1 MCFRW
6 EDFWIPV
13 LNHHSRWGRVRSL
26 LHLPEPFYIQK
37 LWHLLNLRCICKR
50 QPKAAT
56 APTSTVGPSETKR
69 GVPWECPLKKAS
81 SKIEVYSVIVSAA
94 SHGSLFECHGYQVQ
108 FHFCTHFLG
117 EAIKCRFNSVGP
129 RWSQLWTCSLQG
141 KFYHWICHLVS
152 SSPKRFQF
160 KTLWSSMI
168 SSNDDNVWQLS
179 KKNGTGRF

>member
-1 MCFRW
+1 MWDRCHISQNHSTYRNYGTSW
-6 EDFWIPV
+6 ISDASASDNLSRNCSHLYCGSFWNKTGSAMRMPIKESKQQNRSVQCHCVCSIPRLIIWV
-13 LNHHSRWGRVRSL
+13 PWVPGAVSL
-26 LHLPEPFYIQK
+26 LHPLP
-37 LWHLLNLRCICKR
+37 W
-50 QPKAAT
+50 
-56 APTSTVGPSETKR
+56 
-69 GVPWECPLKKAS
+69 
-81 SKIEVYSVIVSAA
+81 
-94 SHGSLFECHGYQVQ
+94 
-108 FHFCTHFLG
+108 